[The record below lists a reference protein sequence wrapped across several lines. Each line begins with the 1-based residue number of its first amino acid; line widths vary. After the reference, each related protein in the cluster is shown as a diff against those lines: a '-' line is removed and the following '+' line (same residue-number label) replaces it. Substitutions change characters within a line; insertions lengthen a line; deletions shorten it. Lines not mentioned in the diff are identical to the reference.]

1 MQHVVAIIKIY
12 QIEICIQPTILIVCF
27 IYNKGVKMLQNKHD
41 IRTKRTH
48 QQIRDALI
56 DLIFEKHFDNIT
68 VGDITNRAMI
78 NRSTFYRY
86 YQDKYDVVLKIF
98 EEAMEKMKKDLGP
111 PKSSLKYLNEEQR
124 SDPWIKLFD
133 HFAESSRLYLAMLDD
148 SCNIW
153 FISRLRSHIISLLR
167 EREKLR
173 SSFIVNKED
182 CSPEIQEMA
191 FLFTANALIGTIDWW
206 LKSKCTPASEKM
218 SYLFRSYF
226 KNGYVGMLNKN

>member
-1 MQHVVAIIKIY
+1 
-12 QIEICIQPTILIVCF
+12 
-27 IYNKGVKMLQNKHD
+27 MLQNKHD

-68 VGDITNRAMI
+68 VSDITNRAMI

-98 EEAMEKMKKDLGP
+98 EDAMERLKKDLGP
-111 PKSSLKYLNEEQR
+111 PKESLKNLNEDQR
-124 SDPWIKLFD
+124 SDPWVKLFD
-133 HFAESSRLYLAMLDD
+133 HFAENNRLYLAMLDD

-153 FISRLRSHIISLLR
+153 FMSRLRSNIISMLR

-173 SSFIVNKED
+173 SSFLVSDKD

-206 LKSKCTPASEKM
+206 LKSNCTPDSEKM
-218 SYLFRSYF
+218 SYLFRAYF
-226 KNGYVGMLNKN
+226 KNGYVGMLNKD

>member
-1 MQHVVAIIKIY
+1 
-12 QIEICIQPTILIVCF
+12 
-27 IYNKGVKMLQNKHD
+27 MLQNKHD

-56 DLIFEKHFDNIT
+56 DLISEKHFDNIT

-98 EEAMEKMKKDLGP
+98 EEAMEKMNMDLGT
-111 PKSSLKYLNEEQR
+111 PKRSLKYYNEEQI
-124 SDPWIKLFD
+124 SDPWVKLFD
-133 HFAESSRLYLAMLDD
+133 HFAENKRLYLAMLDD

-153 FISRLRSHIISLLR
+153 FMSRLRSHIISMFR

-182 CSPEIQEMA
+182 SSPEIQEMA

-206 LKSKCTPASEKM
+206 LKSNCTHDSEKM

-226 KNGYVGMLNKN
+226 KNGYVGMLNKD

>member
-1 MQHVVAIIKIY
+1 
-12 QIEICIQPTILIVCF
+12 
-27 IYNKGVKMLQNKHD
+27 MLQNKHD

-56 DLIFEKHFDNIT
+56 DLISEKHFDNIT
-68 VGDITNRAMI
+68 VSDITNLAMI

-98 EEAMEKMKKDLGP
+98 EEAMEKMNRDLGP
-111 PKSSLKYLNEEQR
+111 PKRSLKYYNEEQI
-124 SDPWIKLFD
+124 SDPWVKLFD
-133 HFAESSRLYLAMLDD
+133 HFAENKRLYLSMLDD

-153 FISRLRSHIISLLR
+153 FISRLRSNIISMFR
-167 EREKLR
+167 ERENLR
-173 SSFIVNKED
+173 GSFIVSNES

-206 LKSKCTPASEKM
+206 LKSNCTPNSEKM

-226 KNGYVGMLNKN
+226 KNGHVGMLNKN

>member
-1 MQHVVAIIKIY
+1 
-12 QIEICIQPTILIVCF
+12 
-27 IYNKGVKMLQNKHD
+27 
-41 IRTKRTH
+41 
-48 QQIRDALI
+48 
-56 DLIFEKHFDNIT
+56 
-68 VGDITNRAMI
+68 MI

-98 EEAMEKMKKDLGP
+98 EDAMERLKKDLGP
-111 PKSSLKYLNEEQR
+111 PKESLKNLNENQR
-124 SDPWIKLFD
+124 SDPWVKLFD
-133 HFAESSRLYLAMLDD
+133 HFAENKRLYLAMLDD

-153 FISRLRSHIISLLR
+153 FMSRLRSNIISMLR

-173 SSFIVNKED
+173 SSFLVSDKD

-206 LKSKCTPASEKM
+206 LKSNCTPDSEKM

-226 KNGYVGMLNKN
+226 KNGHIGMLNKD